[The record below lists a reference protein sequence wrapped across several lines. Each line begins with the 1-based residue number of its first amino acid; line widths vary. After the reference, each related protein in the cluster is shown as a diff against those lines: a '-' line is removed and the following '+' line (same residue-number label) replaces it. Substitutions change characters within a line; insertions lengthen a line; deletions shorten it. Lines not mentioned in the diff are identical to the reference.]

1 MNYAHEKH
9 IRLPEL
15 GVSWSR
21 MKKVDRNFEFFSKN
35 YYIIYIKSMLN
46 NLKYFSY
53 DHHN

>member
-21 MKKVDRNFEFFSKN
+21 MKKVARNFEFFSKN
-35 YYIIYIKSMLN
+35 YYIISEKKHVELFKAFQ
-46 NLKYFSY
+46 L
-53 DHHN
+53 